1 MLILIRQYSIFLILV
16 FSLVCTS
23 VVNAGEVTIVKT
35 VFRASGANWNVD
47 VTLQHKDIGWKHYA
61 DAWRVVDVKGNELA
75 KRTLYHPHVN
85 EQPFT
90 RSLTRVTIPK
100 NITVVY
106 IEAHDTVHKWS
117 PTKLEVDLINNKL
130 SNVQILR

>member
-1 MLILIRQYSIFLILV
+1 MLILTRQFYSFIILA
-16 FSLVCTS
+16 FTLASTS
-23 VVNAGEVTIVKT
+23 VVSAGEVTIVKT

-47 VTLQHKDIGWKHYA
+47 VTLQHKDTGWKHYA
-61 DAWRVVDVKGNELA
+61 DAWRVVDAKGNELA

-90 RSLTRVTIPK
+90 RSLSRVTIPK
-100 NITVVY
+100 STSVVY

-117 PTKLEVDLINNKL
+117 PTKLKVDLISNKL